1 MKATLENVETIKGKD
16 AFVAYA
22 FELPNFEFKWHY
34 HPEYELT
41 LITEGSGKRII
52 GDSHES
58 FETGDL
64 VLIGPELPHTWS
76 NETRNA
82 RKSSAVVIQFS
93 SEFIKRFSGLYE
105 CRNILDLLEHC
116 ARGSFFPNPTT
127 QITKS
132 LLELSQKTGLEKI
145 TSLLE
150 ILEKLSQV
158 GSVALSST
166 VYSGSRNPEN
176 AGRINKVC
184 RYVHENA
191 SEHIE
196 LQKAAN
202 LVSLSKS
209 AFCKFFARNMK
220 TSFSD
225 YVNEIR
231 IANACLL
238 LTDTDLTVREIASEA
253 GFESLTYFNRVFL
266 KKKGLSPMRFRNTDN
281 ARLSA

>member
-1 MKATLENVETIKGKD
+1 MKAAFENVEPIKGKD

-41 LITEGSGKRII
+41 LITESSGKRII

-58 FETGDL
+58 FVPGDL

-76 NETRNA
+76 NEVRA
-82 RKSSAVVIQFS
+82 GKKSSAVVIQFS
-93 SEFIKRFSGLYE
+93 SDFIRRFANLYE
-105 CRNILDLLEHC
+105 CRHILTLLEQSG
-116 ARGSFFPNPTT
+116 RGSFFPNPTPE
-127 QITKS
+127 ITRGI
-132 LLELSQKTGLEKI
+132 LELPDKKGLEKI
-145 TSLLE
+145 TSLLL
-150 ILEKLSQV
+150 ILEKLSEV

-176 AGRINKVC
+176 ASRINKVC
-184 RYVHENA
+184 RYVYENA
-191 SEHIE
+191 SEKIALE
-196 LQKAAN
+196 EAAS

-209 AFCKFFARNMK
+209 AFCKFFLRNMN

-238 LTDTDLTVREIASEA
+238 LNDTDLTVREIASDA

-266 KKKGLSPMRFRNTDN
+266 KKKGLSPVRFRNTN
-281 ARLSA
+281 GAFLSA